1 MSDIFEKLINKH
13 ITVSCAESCTGGLL
27 AAAFTDVPGISAV
40 FYEGVVTY
48 ANKAKERLGVKRE
61 TLRNFGAVSENTAL
75 EMAEAIRKRAE
86 TDIGLSTTGIAGPG
100 GGTPEKPV
108 GLVYCAISSEK
119 ETRVY
124 RLNLSGSRDE
134 IRRQTVEFLLEK
146 LKSFVCLESK

>member
-27 AAAFTDVPGISAV
+27 AAAFTDAPGISAV
-40 FYEGVVTY
+40 FFEGAVTY
-48 ANKAKERLGVKRE
+48 ANEAKERLGVKAE
-61 TLRNFGAVSENTAL
+61 TLQKFGAVSENTAL
-75 EMAEAIRKRAE
+75 EMAECIRKRAKS
-86 TDIGLSTTGIAGPG
+86 DIGLS
-100 GGTPEKPV
+100 TPEKPV

-124 RLNLSGSRDE
+124 KLNLSGSRDE

-146 LKSFVCLESK
+146 LEEYIDEQY